1 MSDIRWGVLGAARI
15 ARKAVIPAIRRAGA
29 GEVLAVASA
38 SGKAEAF
45 AAELEIPRAYGG
57 YDELLADPDVDA
69 VYIALPN
76 AAHAEWIVAAARA
89 GKHVLCEKPVVLS
102 TAELDDVEDACAT
115 AGVQLAEAFMY
126 RHHPQLQR
134 LRELLDAGTIG
145 ELVTVESSFHFT
157 LPRTDPLDIRLRPD
171 LGGGSLRDIG
181 CYPVDLLGWLTGAEP
196 DDLGVVAHRDQPGGA
211 DTRMAVAA
219 RYGDVTANLHCS
231 FDAPFRAQ
239 ARLIGTAGS
248 IELPDAF
255 RADNRGGTAR
265 IRIERDGDVS
275 VVEVAGDQYGN
286 QVAAFARRAEHGTA
300 DPDGAALTRRT
311 AATLER
317 IEAAAGRETPAAG

>member
-1 MSDIRWGVLGAARI
+1 MSDVRWGVLGAARI

-29 GEVLAVASA
+29 GQVLAVASA
-38 SGKAEAF
+38 SGNAGSF
-45 AAELEIPRAYGG
+45 AAELDIPRAYVD

-76 AAHAEWIVAAARA
+76 AFHARWIIAAARA

-102 TAELDDVEDACAT
+102 TAELVDVEDACAN

-126 RHHPQLQR
+126 RHHAQLER

-145 ELVTVESSFHFT
+145 DLVTVESSFHFT
-157 LPRTDPLDIRLRPD
+157 LARTEPLDIRLRPD

-181 CYPVDLLGWLTGAEP
+181 CYPVDLLGWLAGSEP
-196 DDLGVVAHRDQPGGA
+196 DDLGVVAHRDRAGGA

-219 RYGDVTANLHCS
+219 RYGDITANLHCS
-231 FDAPFRAQ
+231 FDAPFRAE
-239 ARLIGTAGS
+239 ARLIGTAGTVW
-248 IELPDAF
+248 LPDVF

-265 IRIERDGDVS
+265 IQIERDGDLS
-275 VVEVAGDQYGN
+275 VVEVESDQYGN
-286 QVAAFARRAEHGTA
+286 QVAAFARRVEHGVP

-317 IEAAAGRETPAAG
+317 IEAAASLTPSAR

>member
-29 GEVLAVASA
+29 GEVVAVASA
-38 SGKAEAF
+38 SGNAERF
-45 AAELEIPRAYGG
+45 AAEVGIPRAYAS
-57 YDELLADPDVDA
+57 YDELLADPEVDA

-76 AAHAEWIVAAARA
+76 VYHARWILAAARA
-89 GKHVLCEKPVVLS
+89 RKHVLCEKPIVLAA
-102 TAELDDVEDACAT
+102 AELQTVTAACAD

-126 RHHPQLQR
+126 RHHPQLPR

-145 ELVTVESSFHFT
+145 ELVTVEAAFHFT
-157 LPRTDPLDIRLRPD
+157 LPRSEPPDIRLRPD
-171 LGGGSLRDIG
+171 LGGGALRDIG

-196 DDLGVVAHRDQPGGA
+196 DDLGVVAHRDTPGGA

-219 RYGDVTANLHCS
+219 RYGAVTATLHCS
-231 FDAPFRAQ
+231 FDAPFRAE
-239 ARLIGTAGS
+239 ARLIGAAGT
-248 IELPDAF
+248 IELPDVF
-255 RADNRGGTAR
+255 RADQRGGTAR

-275 VVEVAGDQYGN
+275 VVEVEGDQYGA
-286 QVAAFARRAEHGTA
+286 QVAAFARRLTEGVDDAA
-300 DPDGAALTRRT
+300 GAALTART

-317 IEAAAGRETPAAG
+317 IATAAGLLVPSAR

>member
-1 MSDIRWGVLGAARI
+1 MLGAARI

-29 GEVLAVASA
+29 GEVLAIASA

-45 AAELEIPRAYGG
+45 AAELGIPRAYAD
-57 YDELLADPDVDA
+57 YDELLADPDIDA

-76 AAHAEWIVAAARA
+76 AAHARWIIAAARA

-126 RHHPQLQR
+126 RHHAQLQR

-145 ELVTVESSFHFT
+145 DLVTVESSFHFT
-157 LPRTDPLDIRLRPD
+157 LARTEPLDIRLRPD

-196 DDLGVVAHRDQPGGA
+196 DEVGVVAHRDRPGGA

-231 FDAPFRAQ
+231 FDAPFRAE
-239 ARLIGTAGS
+239 ARLIGTGGS
-248 IELPDAF
+248 IWLPDVF

-265 IRIERDGDVS
+265 IQIERDGESS
-275 VVEVAGDQYGN
+275 VVEVESDQYGN
-286 QVAAFARRAEHGTA
+286 QVAAFARRVEHGV
-300 DPDGAALTRRT
+300 PEPGGAALTRRT
-311 AATLER
+311 AAALER
-317 IEAAAGRETPAAG
+317 IEAAAARAVPAGR

>member
-15 ARKAVIPAIRRAGA
+15 ARKQVIPAMRRVGA
-29 GEVLAVASA
+29 GEVVAVASA
-38 SGKAEAF
+38 SGNAEPF
-45 AAELEIPRAYGG
+45 AAELGIARAYAS
-57 YDELLADPDVDA
+57 YDELLADPQVDA

-76 AAHAEWIVAAARA
+76 VHHARWILAAARA
-89 GKHVLCEKPVVLS
+89 GKHVLCEKPVVLG
-102 TAELDDVEDACAT
+102 TAELEAVTAACAD

-126 RHHPQLQR
+126 RHHPQLRR

-145 ELVTVESSFHFT
+145 ELVSVESSFHFT
-157 LPRTDPLDIRLRPD
+157 LPRSEPPDIRLRPD

-196 DDLGVVAHRDQPGGA
+196 DDLGVVAHRDTPDGA

-219 RYGDVTANLHCS
+219 RYGAVTANLHFS
-231 FDAPFRAQ
+231 FDAPFRAE

-248 IELPDAF
+248 IELPDVF

-265 IRIERDGDVS
+265 IRIDRDGETS
-275 VVEVAGDQYGN
+275 VVEVEGDQYGE
-286 QVAAFARRAEHGTA
+286 QAAAFARRVTDGAEDA
-300 DPDGAALTRRT
+300 DGAALTART

-317 IEAAAGRETPAAG
+317 IAAAAGLTVPASL